1 LREPPA
7 CYGAT
12 VTCSWSEER
21 FERFIDGELADGER
35 ARLLAHVDGCDA
47 CRGLLEELRVVDA
60 LLLTP
65 RTVELPENFTYATMA
80 DVKAMPHPC
89 PLRTPLAATLIA
101 YVAGAWSL
109 VGAAAL
115 IAPQHLLSASRSVYA
130 VAATVFAAL
139 PGSGMRLRRWV
150 GAWSSPTS
158 SCWPAS
164 RRWCAR
170 APRHR
175 RAFALVIARLRLLA
189 GLALAI
195 LAFAAMP
202 RVASADILDHGKTV
216 FFHNVTIGSDETVDG
231 DLTVVFGDARVA
243 GHVQG
248 DVNTIF
254 GKCIIEDGAQIDG
267 HANCITDDGARA
279 LAPWFVNSA
288 AFDAFRNQ
296 DKHLLVRFGASAI
309 VLLVFLLFP
318 VRMRIAHDR
327 LERHPGLAALVGAI
341 AVLAIVPVAIILAI
355 TIVGIPLIVLEFA
368 AVFVGIWLGTGAVAL
383 LVGRRLTELIMP
395 SHTPSP
401 LWASSWAS

>member
-1 LREPPA
+1 
-7 CYGAT
+7 
-12 VTCSWSEER
+12 
-21 FERFIDGELADGER
+21 
-35 ARLLAHVDGCDA
+35 
-47 CRGLLEELRVVDA
+47 
-60 LLLTP
+60 
-65 RTVELPENFTYATMA
+65 
-80 DVKAMPHPC
+80 
-89 PLRTPLAATLIA
+89 
-101 YVAGAWSL
+101 
-109 VGAAAL
+109 
-115 IAPQHLLSASRSVYA
+115 
-130 VAATVFAAL
+130 
-139 PGSGMRLRRWV
+139 
-150 GAWSSPTS
+150 
-158 SCWPAS
+158 
-164 RRWCAR
+164 
-170 APRHR
+170 
-175 RAFALVIARLRLLA
+175 VIARLRLLA

-401 LWASSWAS
+401 LWALILGLVIVSAAETVPYIGWAVTALVWLVGLGASILAFLGTSPIATMRRVGIGGPPMPTRQI